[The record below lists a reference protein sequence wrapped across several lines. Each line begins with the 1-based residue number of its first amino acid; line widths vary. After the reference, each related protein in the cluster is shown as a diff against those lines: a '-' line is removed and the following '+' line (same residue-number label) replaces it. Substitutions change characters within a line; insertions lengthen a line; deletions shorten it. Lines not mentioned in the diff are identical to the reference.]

1 MVCTGMYVIPG
12 LRPRFLTLVRNGT
25 IRETERERETT
36 LTARL
41 DAGKSPLFFLEPRR
55 LSLSLSRRGEE
66 KQVIRFKGFSGS
78 DVNGAWLKCSFW
90 QERGPWIQR
99 LVIRFLRPVRPLE
112 FSTPSV
118 GISRG
123 FRCRSFCLHVFCS
136 KIFWKFSIEL
146 KDEIFNI
153 VSRMNG
159 HNGIYLCLFR

>member
-25 IRETERERETT
+25 IRETERERDYFNGASRRRKVS
-36 LTARL
+36 LVFSGTA
-41 DAGKSPLFFLEPRR
+41 PT
-55 LSLSLSRRGEE
+55 LSLEERRGEE

-136 KIFWKFSIEL
+136 KIFCKFSIEL

-153 VSRMNG
+153 LSRTNG

>member
-55 LSLSLSRRGEE
+55 LSLSLEERRGEE

-90 QERGPWIQR
+90 QERGPWTQR

-136 KIFWKFSIEL
+136 KIFCKFSIEL

-153 VSRMNG
+153 VSDEWTQ
-159 HNGIYLCLFR
+159 